1 MPKPGDFIVVHLVE
15 DRAAGAQFERAR
27 LQWPLHITLAPWFSA
42 PDEAHVTTA
51 LSEAATTL
59 QPFDATV
66 GEERA
71 FGVDGEIP
79 VNVIENQAD
88 IKPLHQA
95 IIAKIREAG
104 GEFENTRF
112 IDPSYTAHITHH
124 AGTRRQQGDI
134 ERVDDFHL
142 VRLLPPNTCE
152 VVGRFVLGEGHETT
166 A

>member
-1 MPKPGDFIVVHLVE
+1 MPKPGDLIVVHLVE
-15 DRAAGAQFERAR
+15 DRALGAQFERAR
-27 LQWPLHITLAPWFSA
+27 LQWPLHITLAPWFSVS
-42 PDEAHVTTA
+42 DQTRVTTA
-51 LSEAATTL
+51 LSEAAAAL
-59 QPFDATV
+59 KPFDALV
-66 GEERA
+66 GEDRA
-71 FGVDGEIP
+71 FGAQGEIP

-88 IKPLHQA
+88 ILPLHQA

-112 IDPSYTAHITHH
+112 IDPHYTAHITHH

-152 VVGRFVLGEGHETT
+152 VVGRFVLGDGQ
-166 A
+166 